1 MYCPRCSKE
10 FAPGTSYC
18 RTCGLSLGGVIEIVT
33 GDAANEPEIKK
44 GPNEKLTRP
53 GIGSFV
59 IGTVIGL
66 SIPIFKNL
74 ELLTAAAIARY
85 IFLIFIMLGILLIGA
100 GVLFPQKRYIRKKG
114 KKALS
119 EDGNKD
125 SLATGRLGQL
135 PSAERE
141 IDDLM
146 MPKNSREPDS
156 ITEHTTRQLG

>member
-44 GPNEKLTRP
+44 GPNKKLTRP

-74 ELLTAAAIARY
+74 ELFTAAAIARY

>member
-10 FAPGTSYC
+10 FAPATSYC

-100 GVLFPQKRYIRKKG
+100 GALFPQKRYVKRKGRVVSG
-114 KKALS
+114 KDRQPEA
-119 EDGNKD
+119 
-125 SLATGRLGQL
+125 LATANLDQL
-135 PSAERE
+135 PSADRN
-141 IDDLM
+141 IDGIEF
-146 MPKNSREPDS
+146 PAKQREPDS
-156 ITEHTTRQLG
+156 VTEHTTRQLL